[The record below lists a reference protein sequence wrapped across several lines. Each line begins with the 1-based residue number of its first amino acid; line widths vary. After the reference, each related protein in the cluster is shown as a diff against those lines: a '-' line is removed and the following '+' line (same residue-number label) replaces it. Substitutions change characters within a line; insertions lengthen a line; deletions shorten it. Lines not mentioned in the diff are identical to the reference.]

1 MHSIKKIFFY
11 TQRSALNNT
20 EHAKAEEERM
30 LDSGHYDLAEARKR
44 AARVESMFV
53 NQSNTPPLPELR
65 EPVGKPFR
73 FVITKIRYQKQ

>member
-1 MHSIKKIFFY
+1 M
-11 TQRSALNNT
+11 NNT
-20 EHAKAEEERM
+20 EHAKMEEERM

-65 EPVGKPFR
+65 EPVGKTFR
-73 FVITKIRYQKQ
+73 FVITKIKYQDE